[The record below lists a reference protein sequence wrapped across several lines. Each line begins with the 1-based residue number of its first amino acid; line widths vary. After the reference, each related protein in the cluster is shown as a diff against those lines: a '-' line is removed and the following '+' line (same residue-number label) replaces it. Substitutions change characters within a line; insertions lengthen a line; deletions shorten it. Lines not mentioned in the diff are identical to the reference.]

1 MKQIEWK
8 IKALRQLRKIK
19 NRSEQKKIYKGVG
32 ILVNFPHCKNVKKI
46 KTTEMHRLRIGR
58 WRVIFTDSLEIVTIE
73 EVKPRNERTY
83 K

>member
-8 IKALRQLRKIK
+8 TKALRQLRKIK
-19 NRSEQKKIYKGVG
+19 NRQEQQKIHKQVG
-32 ILVNFPHCKNVKKI
+32 TLVDFPHCENVKKI
-46 KTTEMHRLRIGR
+46 KTTEMYRLRVGR

-73 EVKPRNERTY
+73 EVKQRNERTY

>member
-1 MKQIEWK
+1 MKQIKWK

-19 NRSEQKKIYKGVG
+19 NRQEQQKIYKKVDT
-32 ILVNFPHCKNVKKI
+32 LVRFPHCKNVKKI

-73 EVKPRNERTY
+73 EVKSRNEHTY

>member
-8 IKALRQLRKIK
+8 TKALRQLRKIK
-19 NRSEQKKIYKGVG
+19 NRQEQKNIYKEVSA
-32 ILVNFPHCKNVKKI
+32 LVDFPHCENVKKI
-46 KTTEMHRLRIGR
+46 KTTAMYRLRVGR

-73 EVKPRNERTY
+73 EVKQRNERTY

>member
-8 IKALRQLRKIK
+8 TKALRQLRKIK
-19 NRSEQKKIYKGVG
+19 NRQEQQKIYKQVG
-32 ILVNFPHCKNVKKI
+32 TLVDFPHCENVKKI
-46 KTTEMHRLRIGR
+46 KTTEMYRLRVGR

-73 EVKPRNERTY
+73 EVKQRNERTY